1 MLISL
6 VGAPYLAIHLKK
18 ILEQDHI
25 LYNGSGNID
34 FIDSQNSIQKKQ
46 RFFEILNSSYNNA

>member
-46 RFFEILNSSYNNA
+46 RFFEI